1 MVHFTPQSSPW
12 DQAEAVLQMRPH
24 PCSAFPDPILLPSQ
38 PSPKGAPP
46 TAVNPSGS
54 ESLPQTVHSGNLT
67 SQSNSVVKKK
77 NNKKLAAAEIHTYIY
92 KIWTWRWGE
101 TESLLAQHPTFH
113 PMACPD
119 HRASISF
126 HPAPL
131 DSAKGCKCSWDQR
144 GRLWSEKSLN
154 QAEEG
159 CPQLWR
165 SSEPREGNVAE
176 SSVRVAAKS

>member
-77 NNKKLAAAEIHTYIY
+77 KQQKTCSSRNTHLHIQNMDLEVGRDRVSACSTSHFPPHGMS
-92 KIWTWRWGE
+92 R
-101 TESLLAQHPTFH
+101 SQSQHLFSSCTPRL
-113 PMACPD
+113 C
-119 HRASISF
+119 
-126 HPAPL
+126 
-131 DSAKGCKCSWDQR
+131 KGVQMQL
-144 GRLWSEKSLN
+144 GSERE
-154 QAEEG
+154 AVVREVF
-159 CPQLWR
+159 
-165 SSEPREGNVAE
+165 EP
-176 SSVRVAAKS
+176 S